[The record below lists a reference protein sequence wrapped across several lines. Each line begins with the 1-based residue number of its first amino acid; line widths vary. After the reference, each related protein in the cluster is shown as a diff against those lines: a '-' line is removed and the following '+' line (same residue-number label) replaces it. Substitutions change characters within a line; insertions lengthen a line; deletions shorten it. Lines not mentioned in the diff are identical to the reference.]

1 MDIPA
6 SSAMASSRFMRN
18 SPRTASPMDVSTK
31 GPSISEDDGAVQKET
46 SNSFNVWKEPPL
58 RPPAPSFEDYKGL
71 ERAGV
76 LEHMAPLGTMPS
88 QKVKQRVKASEPSR
102 WGTLARQAEASATGS
117 KEPSVAAEIPTRMRS
132 ESRKAE
138 ERPKKNISYRERD
151 EDQDYNPRVTTT
163 KPVVVK
169 SGSSRSSVAPTP
181 SSKTAAGQDRLR
193 QVVESAVERS
203 RELGN
208 ELLGLAVRR
217 LFEDSLSNRTL
228 AELLDAVLSQK
239 PTQRQA
245 ADFQAY
251 IKIARKQIKAETSN
265 PRQSSAKAICSSLGS
280 ASKSPSKS
288 VDRSAAPTMA
298 PTIATPTP
306 NKMEAN
312 QPPRSSHSS
321 SLQPNGNIS
330 NVNGAHEDRPAK
342 RIKRSDSVSSTSS
355 LSSLSS
361 IDPAIDL
368 DQGQESS
375 SPAMPA
381 ATRGHASNGKG
392 PVLGKF
398 NASGSHSKR
407 TPAPVA
413 QSANPL
419 HSDDELAA
427 KKRKLHKS
435 FDAVQ
440 VRESNVRTMVKSEE
454 AGAAQPLLSVDT
466 EAVAGSGSK
475 DDHDDPRS
483 SVSSTHELLVP
494 PPPGAQRPSRGSTP
508 NHHAAGP
515 KREMRKGARIKNS

>member
-1 MDIPA
+1 MGVP
-6 SSAMASSRFMRN
+6 
-18 SPRTASPMDVSTK
+18 TK
-31 GPSISEDDGAVQKET
+31 GPSTSEDDSAMQQET
-46 SNSFNVWKEPPL
+46 SNSFDVWKEPPL

-102 WGTLARQAEASATGS
+102 RGALARQAEASASGS
-117 KEPSVAAEIPTRMRS
+117 KEPSVTAEIPTRMRS

-138 ERPKKNISYRERD
+138 ERPKKIISYRERD
-151 EDQDYNPRVTTT
+151 EDEDYDPRATTT
-163 KPVVVK
+163 KPVVAK
-169 SGSSRSSVAPTP
+169 GGSSRSSVAPTP

-265 PRQSSAKAICSSLGS
+265 PRRSSAKAIYGSSGS
-280 ASKSPSKS
+280 ASKSRSKS
-288 VDRSAAPTMA
+288 VDRSAAPT
-298 PTIATPTP
+298 IATPTL
-306 NKMEAN
+306 NKVDAD
-312 QPPRSSHSS
+312 QLPRSSYSS

-330 NVNGAHEDRPAK
+330 NVTGAHEDRPAK
-342 RIKRSDSVSSTSS
+342 RIKRSNSVSSTSS

-368 DQGQESS
+368 DQGQNSS
-375 SPAMPA
+375 PPAMPV

-398 NASGSHSKR
+398 NATGSHSKR
-407 TPAPVA
+407 IPGHVA

-419 HSDDELAA
+419 HSDDELAS
-427 KKRKLHKS
+427 KKRKLRKS
-435 FDAVQ
+435 FDAVH
-440 VRESNVRTMVKSEE
+440 VRESNVRTTVKTEE
-454 AGAAQPLLSVDT
+454 TEAAQPQLSVDT
-466 EAVAGSGSK
+466 EPVAGTGCK
-475 DDHDDPRS
+475 DDEDDPLS

-508 NHHAAGP
+508 NFHAAGP